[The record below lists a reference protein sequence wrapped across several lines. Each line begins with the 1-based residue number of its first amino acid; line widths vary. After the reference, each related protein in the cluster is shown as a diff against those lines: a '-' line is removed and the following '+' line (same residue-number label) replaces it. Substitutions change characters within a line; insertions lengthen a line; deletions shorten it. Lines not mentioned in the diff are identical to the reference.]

1 MKITI
6 DETNLG
12 VINKINY
19 INDVNEK
26 KLTYCGFFVH
36 FLEQG
41 CENLKDLL
49 KIYVDNN
56 VSSQFSKH
64 IPAIKELIEK
74 CDEALFHINNIKA
87 MNITTPLTL
96 FIQYVYADTKY
107 NLFDKLNSIINSDNF
122 NHDTLKILTDMDLPN
137 VDQNILLAIFSY
149 KEMVNDLP
157 IDIYIEL
164 FRYVA
169 LLMHISNHYA
179 IC

>member
-1 MKITI
+1 MKISI

-12 VINKINY
+12 VINKIND

-41 CENLKDLL
+41 CENLRDLL

-56 VSSQFSKH
+56 LNSQHNSKLR
-64 IPAIKELIEK
+64 ELIER
-74 CDEALFHINNIKA
+74 CDEALFHINNIKGV
-87 MNITTPLTL
+87 NITTPLTL
-96 FIQYVYADTKY
+96 FIEYVYANKEYD
-107 NLFDKLNSIINSDNF
+107 LFDKLNSVINADNF
-122 NHDTLKILTDMDLPN
+122 NHDTLKILTDMDLPIS
-137 VDQNILLAIFSY
+137 DENILFAIFSY
-149 KEMVNDLP
+149 KTMVNDLP

-164 FRYVA
+164 FKYVA
-169 LLMHISNHYA
+169 LLLHISNHYA